1 MTKTNNNLDNAFNNL
16 AELAK
21 ELNISEDQTLTLL
34 ERHDMNDRI
43 NSMNPA
49 INKRIVL
56 TAIELSG
63 LKAEAK
69 NVKSKSNVKKK
80 DVNLT
85 NFTSQQALAD
95 YLQVSRQTVIN
106 RLKANKLKG
115 KLDFTQS
122 EMELLQGQPKQ
133 SKRSKSKVKSNVNV
147 EVKAFDTLQAQ
158 LTEKDK
164 QIAQLLKQLDQ
175 AQQLQL
181 DLQSQLKNLPAPKQ
195 KLGFWSRL
203 FGQSDD

>member
-56 TAIELSG
+56 TAIELSR